1 MGATSRFPT
10 IAQLSTAVNTF
21 FTLDKFFTLIYCFD
35 MAELRVT
42 NLDDSLMA
50 RVKAGAAL
58 AGLSIREFVAKLLT
72 EALKHRAGRQR
83 P

>member
-1 MGATSRFPT
+1 
-10 IAQLSTAVNTF
+10 
-21 FTLDKFFTLIYCFD
+21 

-50 RVKAGAAL
+50 RVKAGAAM

-72 EALKHRAGRQR
+72 EALKRRDGRQR